1 IGSGMSTVSG
11 GGDKQDV
18 IADHQAH
25 QAMVEQRTQ
34 DSNIS
39 NDVKHRVDNMV
50 TAYSSDIS
58 STQESIRGKEK
69 TVSQQYS
76 DLQKEHETEAL
87 SQNNK
92 YNEEK
97 AAQERVPGA
106 DTPDELL
113 RKAQE
118 YQDKNS

>member
-1 IGSGMSTVSG
+1 
-11 GGDKQDV
+11 
-18 IADHQAH
+18 
-25 QAMVEQRTQ
+25 MVEQRTQ